1 MPWRTLSKS
10 GVPGSAVMTN
20 FTPEG
25 VKEGQTKCGKGMA
38 MMTTFQWQAANA
50 YEVKAF
56 DACVP

>member
-1 MPWRTLSKS
+1 
-10 GVPGSAVMTN
+10 MTN